1 MKFANL
7 PLRIEHDIAGKNA
20 GQIQKLISD
29 IAPFIQF
36 CAEESHQDLKDLLT
50 KISRDLK
57 NGLPACEFN
66 AGLSEKIDKLAQEV
80 NECNL
85 DNVEPSF
92 LYEEMDVFTPL
103 IDHKRGALLGITIEG
118 DLIRDT
124 LLRILKVQYGLV
136 RDYSQIYRVK
146 DLLEYEKSI
155 IICGY
160 RFARSF
166 MENEFPPE
174 RLIYM
179 AFRQINDRGFRK
191 RLIFPFLLKE
201 LDGIF

>member
-7 PLRIEHDIAGKNA
+7 PLRIEHDIAGKRA
-20 GQIQKLISD
+20 EQIQKLISD
-29 IAPFIQF
+29 IGPFIQF
-36 CAEESHQDLKDLLT
+36 CAEGSYQDLKDLLT

-66 AGLSEKIDKLAQEV
+66 AGLSEKIDKLAQQV

-118 DLIRDT
+118 DLIRDV
-124 LLRILKVQYGLV
+124 LLRILKEKYGIV
-136 RDYSQIYRVK
+136 RDYSQTYRVK
-146 DLLEYEKSI
+146 DMFEYEKSI
-155 IICGY
+155 IICDY
-160 RFARSF
+160 QVTCRL
-166 MENEFPPE
+166 MESKFPPE

-179 AFRQINDRGFRK
+179 DFRQINDCGFRK
-191 RLIFPFLLKE
+191 KLIFPFLLKE
-201 LDGIF
+201 LDRIF

>member
-7 PLRIEHDIAGKNA
+7 PLRIEHDIAGKRA
-20 GQIQKLISD
+20 EQIQKLISD

-50 KISRDLK
+50 KISKDLK

-66 AGLSEKIDKLAQEV
+66 AGLSEKIDKLIQEV
-80 NECNL
+80 SKCDL
-85 DNVEPSF
+85 GNVEPSF
-92 LYEEMDVFTPL
+92 LYEKVDVFTILP
-103 IDHKRGALLGITIEG
+103 DYERGGLLAITIER
-118 DLIRDT
+118 DLIRDV
-124 LLRILKVQYGLV
+124 LLMILKEKYGLV

-146 DLLEYEKSI
+146 DMFEYEKSI

-160 RFARSF
+160 SFACSL

-179 AFRQINDRGFRK
+179 DFRQINDSGFRK
-191 RLIFPFLLKE
+191 RLIFPFLLNE